1 MAGGVLTTEIVMRR
15 LRSEAGEITY
25 ISTQENITE
34 ETIPMKQILIDPFLS
49 DNPSRDVE
57 WSGYLAG
64 KNSTP
69 GGDR

>member
-1 MAGGVLTTEIVMRR
+1 MAAGVLTTEMVMRR
-15 LRSEAGEITY
+15 LSSEAGGITY

-49 DNPSRDVE
+49 DNPSRDNG
-57 WSGYLAG
+57 WSGYLTG
-64 KNSTP
+64 KNSTQ

>member
-1 MAGGVLTTEIVMRR
+1 VAGGVLTTEMVMRR

-49 DNPSRDVE
+49 NNQASDNG
-57 WSGYLAG
+57 WNGYLTFN
-64 KNSTP
+64 NSTQ
-69 GGDR
+69 GGER